1 MTNINF
7 DNTQIAFAYKSNN
20 SLIRDY
26 QIFRLINQSW
36 LVKLGTRTAS
46 SLMNAGIK
54 APIALGMR
62 PTVYA
67 TFCGGDTLGT
77 ATKKINHLY
86 MYNVKSVLDYGV
98 EGKESEEDFQRTE
111 DAIKQ
116 AILFAKENAAV
127 DIVCSKFTVWFRLLF

>member
-1 MTNINF
+1 
-7 DNTQIAFAYKSNN
+7 
-20 SLIRDY
+20 
-26 QIFRLINQSW
+26 
-36 LVKLGTRTAS
+36 
-46 SLMNAGIK
+46 
-54 APIALGMR
+54 
-62 PTVYA
+62 
-67 TFCGGDTLGT
+67 
-77 ATKKINHLY
+77 